1 MRIIKKNNDIS
12 FLSIVLEN
20 NCRNLPATPTVTG
33 VTVDRFGRF
42 CEYCSCKTMKNLE
55 SPVKG
60 EVKST
65 IDSWKETL
73 KVNPR
78 LDPRAIFAIS
88 AGFMLA
94 ASGEDLT
101 LRFLMA

>member
-1 MRIIKKNNDIS
+1 
-12 FLSIVLEN
+12 
-20 NCRNLPATPTVTG
+20 
-33 VTVDRFGRF
+33 
-42 CEYCSCKTMKNLE
+42 MKNLE